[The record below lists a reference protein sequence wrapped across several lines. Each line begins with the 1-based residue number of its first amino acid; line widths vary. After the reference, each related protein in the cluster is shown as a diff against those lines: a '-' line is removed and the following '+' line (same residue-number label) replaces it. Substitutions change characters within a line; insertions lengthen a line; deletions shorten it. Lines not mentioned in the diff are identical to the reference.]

1 MAPELL
7 QKVEDVCALSRSHR
21 RIGLSE
27 FSHGRKWRDDLAES
41 GIIEI
46 VDRDK
51 SAGWLI
57 SWECLNA
64 LTLRIQELEEEQERR
79 EVMALVESREDRI
92 DWKKSGELAEGAKA
106 YLHEHIDEWQGSRDG
121 HR

>member
-7 QKVEDVCALSRSHR
+7 QRVEDVCALTRSHH

-27 FSHGRKWRDDLAES
+27 FSHGRHWRDDLHEQ

-46 VDRDK
+46 MDRDK

-64 LTLRIQELEEEQERR
+64 LTLRIQELEEDRERQAI
-79 EVMALVESREDRI
+79 ETLIADRQ
-92 DWKKSGELAEGAKA
+92 DRTNWKRGNELAESAKTE
-106 YLHEHIDEWQGSRDG
+106 LHAHFDEWRELDDE
-121 HR
+121 H

>member
-7 QKVEDVCALSRSHR
+7 QKVEDVCAISRSHH

-27 FSHGRKWRDDLAES
+27 FSHGRRWRDDLHEQ

-64 LTLRIQELEEEQERR
+64 LTLRIRELEEEQERQAI
-79 EVMALVESREDRI
+79 EALIADRRNRTA
-92 DWKKSGELAEGAKA
+92 WKQGEELAAGAKA
-106 YLHEHIDEWQGSRDG
+106 VLDVHFDEWRELDDG
-121 HR
+121 D